1 MDGAAPAGTRVAAA
15 ADPAVRCASR
25 SRAASVTRR
34 EKSPSVRPSDQAPG
48 PGASVLDSAAAHCA
62 PPPFDVVD
70 TIMRAHSPASPGR
83 TPGPYGRRAA
93 SGLGV
98 AVVAPW
104 AVACAAPGRRGAAPF
119 AQASRARVSGTPG
132 RTRTR
137 AHGVRGGCDGRG
149 RGQTDVLPATSRLV
163 CPTAPGPA
171 RLQPTGG
178 RAGGGA
184 GCGWH
189 VRCMPLPA
197 CRAECRAGAVV

>member
-1 MDGAAPAGTRVAAA
+1 MDGAAPDGAAPAGARVAAA
-15 ADPAVRCASR
+15 VDPAVRCASR

-98 AVVAPW
+98 ARW
-104 AVACAAPGRRGAAPF
+104 WRC
-119 AQASRARVSGTPG
+119 
-132 RTRTR
+132 
-137 AHGVRGGCDGRG
+137 
-149 RGQTDVLPATSRLV
+149 
-163 CPTAPGPA
+163 
-171 RLQPTGG
+171 
-178 RAGGGA
+178 GGGMHFFLET
-184 GCGWH
+184 G
-189 VRCMPLPA
+189 LYLLL
-197 CRAECRAGAVV
+197 